1 MIYHPDKNNDDPYAL
16 ARFNEI
22 KEAYEVLMNPGKKEV
37 YLHERW
43 LRKAGGHKIGEEMVT
58 APNILIKSLEL
69 NKQIAAMDIY
79 RMSYG
84 GMVDRIL
91 SLVNNTTIDELLAQ
105 KETEVQQAIIHSLLN
120 TTKHFPFKETK
131 LVVDQLRK
139 LAKDH
144 PQLLQ
149 HIDVTLEQK
158 RKKENWT
165 KFNGLFV
172 FLLTVLLCLLIY
184 ILGR

>member
-1 MIYHPDKNNDDPYAL
+1 L
-16 ARFNEI
+16 
-22 KEAYEVLMNPGKKEV
+22 KK
-37 YLHERW
+37 
-43 LRKAGGHKIGEEMVT
+43 AAGHKIGEKIIT

-69 NKQIAAMDIY
+69 NKQIAAMDVY

-91 SLVNNTTIDELLAQ
+91 SLINNTTIDELLAQ

-120 TTKHFPFKETK
+120 TTKHFPYKETK
-131 LVVDQLRK
+131 LVADQLRK
-139 LAKDH
+139 LAKDQ

-149 HIDVTLEQK
+149 HIEVTLEQK

-172 FLLTVLLCLLIY
+172 FLITILLCLLIY
-184 ILGR
+184 FMGR